1 MMKWLTQNFGIKAI
15 SLALAIGLWFYAVGE
30 EGIEVTRIVPLELK
44 VQNSQMSILK
54 TSARAVQVTFM
65 APRALLSE
73 LTSEDIQAFHEIG
86 NEVNKA
92 GEYSFRLEP
101 REIKMK
107 IPQIRITKIEPE
119 TIQVTLDELIV
130 QKLAIQP
137 QFIGEPAF
145 GYKLETKDIQL
156 NPNAVLIEGAK
167 GELER
172 LDTVKTEKI
181 NLVGRTRSFRTA
193 AEIALPPNLKL
204 LGENAVDIY
213 IPISEEYEEKPF
225 ENIEVR
231 ILRAVYT
238 SDKIELDPKTVSFSL
253 TGSKRSLE
261 KITPENIHPYVDLTA
276 LGAGT
281 HEVSVDL
288 MLPEEISM
296 KGDPI
301 KIKAT
306 IKK

>member
-1 MMKWLTQNFGIKAI
+1 MMKWLTQNFGIKVI
-15 SLALAIGLWFYAVGE
+15 SLILAIGLWYYAVGE
-30 EGIEVTRIVPLELK
+30 EGIEVTRIIPLELK

-54 TSARAVQVTFM
+54 TSARAVQVTFV

-86 NEVNKA
+86 SEVNKA

-107 IPQIRITKIEPE
+107 MPQIRITKIEPE
-119 TIQVTLDELIV
+119 TILVTLDELIV

-145 GYKLETKDIQL
+145 GYKLELKGIEL

-167 GELER
+167 GELEK
-172 LDTVKTEKI
+172 LDSVKTEKL

-193 AEIALPPNLKL
+193 AELALPPNLKL
-204 LGENAVDIY
+204 LGENVVDIY

-231 ILRAVYT
+231 ILRAVNT
-238 SDKIELDPKTVSFSL
+238 SDKIEIDPKTVSFSL
-253 TGSKRSLE
+253 AGSKKNLE
-261 KITPENIHPYVDLTA
+261 KVLPENVQPYVDLST
-276 LGAGT
+276 LEPGT
-281 HEVSVDL
+281 HEVLLEL
-288 MLPEEISM
+288 MLPEKISL

-301 KIKAT
+301 RIKAT